1 MLQSAT
7 TLTVYNTTVPQEEMT
22 ATIEQQCRMVF
33 THAREGDKSLVSVKM
48 MFTWYDCG
56 RSGSICRAGAT
67 SPVGQVSTGPL
78 FSPSALTA
86 DLGDY
91 DVRGS
96 IDERNTGSTELA
108 A

>member
-1 MLQSAT
+1 MGGYITGSSIYSTGRIKFTTSGAHDVLQLHHHRKMT
-7 TLTVYNTTVPQEEMT
+7 FVPKSYE
-22 ATIEQQCRMVF
+22 IE
-33 THAREGDKSLVSVKM
+33 HKS
-48 MFTWYDCG
+48 
-56 RSGSICRAGAT
+56 CRAGAT

-78 FSPSALTA
+78 LSPNALTA

-96 IDERNTGSTELA
+96 IDERSTGSTELA

>member
-1 MLQSAT
+1 MIEDMMSQMVVQYIS
-7 TLTVYNTTVPQEEMT
+7 TLNLILSKYH
-22 ATIEQQCRMVF
+22 C
-33 THAREGDKSLVSVKM
+33 HG
-48 MFTWYDCG
+48 
-56 RSGSICRAGAT
+56 RAGAT

-96 IDERNTGSTELA
+96 IDEVREVLS
-108 A
+108 

>member
-1 MLQSAT
+1 
-7 TLTVYNTTVPQEEMT
+7 
-22 ATIEQQCRMVF
+22 
-33 THAREGDKSLVSVKM
+33 
-48 MFTWYDCG
+48 MFTAEATGTEPLNYQ
-56 RSGSICRAGAT
+56 CRAGAT

-78 FSPSALTA
+78 FSPSALIKTA

-96 IDERNTGSTELA
+96 VDERSTGSTELA

>member
-1 MLQSAT
+1 M
-7 TLTVYNTTVPQEEMT
+7 NH
-22 ATIEQQCRMVF
+22 VF
-33 THAREGDKSLVSVKM
+33 FPMAMPVTQLVSHHSQTLGK
-48 MFTWYDCG
+48 
-56 RSGSICRAGAT
+56 AGAT
-67 SPVGQVSTGPL
+67 IPVGQVSTGPL

-96 IDERNTGSTELA
+96 IDERSTGSTELA

>member
-1 MLQSAT
+1 MTGES
-7 TLTVYNTTVPQEEMT
+7 LTGGV
-22 ATIEQQCRMVF
+22 
-33 THAREGDKSLVSVKM
+33 THS
-48 MFTWYDCG
+48 YDT
-56 RSGSICRAGAT
+56 GAT

-96 IDERNTGSTELA
+96 TDERSTGSTDLA

>member
-1 MLQSAT
+1 MFIIDRPDSTEKRPQLPDSPFRLGPHNWLQRIFAQTGILS
-7 TLTVYNTTVPQEEMT
+7 LSGSYKEE
-22 ATIEQQCRMVF
+22 E
-33 THAREGDKSLVSVKM
+33 EGRGQKSL
-48 MFTWYDCG
+48 
-56 RSGSICRAGAT
+56 CRAGAT

-86 DLGDY
+86 DLDDY

-96 IDERNTGSTELA
+96 IDERSTGSTELA